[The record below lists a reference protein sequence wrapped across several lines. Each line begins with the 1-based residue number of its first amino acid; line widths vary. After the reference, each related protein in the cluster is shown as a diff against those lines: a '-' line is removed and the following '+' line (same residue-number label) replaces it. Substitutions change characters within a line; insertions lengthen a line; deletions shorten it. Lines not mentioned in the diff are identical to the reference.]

1 MDHTLALIMKSQ
13 QGDKEARD
21 TVFKE
26 NAGLV
31 YSMAKRFAGR
41 SVEMEDIVQIGSIG
55 LLKAIDRFDISYDVK
70 FSTYAVPMIIGEI
83 RRYLRDD
90 GMLKVSRNLKENC
103 ARIYSARE
111 ALEKELGREPILE
124 EVAKAT
130 ELSVDEVV
138 MSMESGAEVESLHK
152 IIYQGDGND
161 ISLMDRLQEKENGQD
176 AALNRIFLDE
186 ILKKLDARERQ
197 LIGMRYFK
205 DMTQTEI
212 AAEMGISQVQVSRME
227 KMGVINSQLVEGGV
241 FSEEKKK
248 KEVTVNGVNSNKK
261 SVRIT
266 IILHTLF
273 AIISLLLYIV
283 SYTVL
288 CDLKITFLYFRRAV

>member
-103 ARIYSARE
+103 ARIYSA
-111 ALEKELGREPILE
+111 
-124 EVAKAT
+124 
-130 ELSVDEVV
+130 
-138 MSMESGAEVESLHK
+138 
-152 IIYQGDGND
+152 
-161 ISLMDRLQEKENGQD
+161 
-176 AALNRIFLDE
+176 
-186 ILKKLDARERQ
+186 ERST
-197 LIGMRYFK
+197 GKR
-205 DMTQTEI
+205 TGT
-212 AAEMGISQVQVSRME
+212 
-227 KMGVINSQLVEGGV
+227 
-241 FSEEKKK
+241 
-248 KEVTVNGVNSNKK
+248 
-261 SVRIT
+261 
-266 IILHTLF
+266 
-273 AIISLLLYIV
+273 
-283 SYTVL
+283 
-288 CDLKITFLYFRRAV
+288 